1 MNCVLTI
8 ARRKRTPSAKP
19 GEIVSGAS
27 FASGNVATRIEQL
40 RSDIDT
46 HNHRYHVL
54 DAPTIADSAYD
65 ALLRELQALEAEHPE
80 FVSAESPTQ
89 RVGSPV
95 TGGFAE
101 VRHEVPMLS
110 LGNAFSD
117 DDVRDFFRRI
127 ADKLGHED
135 IAFSVEPK
143 IDGLAI
149 SLLYVDGRLTRAAT
163 RGDGSTGEDV
173 THSVR
178 TIPSVPLKL
187 IDSGWPRMLEVR
199 GEVYMPREAFEAFN
213 ERARERGERTL
224 ANPRN
229 AAAGSIRQLDP
240 RISASRPLAFFAYA
254 LGHIEPEPRWRQH
267 TDMLADFRRYGLPVC
282 PEADRAIGIAG
293 LLGYYRRIGERRDA
307 LPYDIDGVVYKVDEI
322 AAQRELGFVSRA
334 PRWAI
339 AHKFPAR
346 EEQTVVEAIDV
357 QVGRT
362 GAVTPVARLRPVQVA
377 GVVVTNATLHNEHEV
392 RRKDVRVGDTV
403 IVRRAGDVIPEVVS
417 VVLDQRPDGLPP
429 FEMPTHCPECG
440 SLLAREGDEAVLRC
454 TGTGVCPAQR
464 KESIRHFA
472 SRRAMDIEGLGDAYI
487 DTLVDLGFVHHV
499 ADLYALTLDQLLDMK
514 RRADERDGVV
524 PESVKKG
531 KVASRWAEN
540 LLAAIDASRATTLPR
555 LLFALGIRD
564 VGEST
569 AKTLARHFG
578 ALDRIASASEAD
590 LMTAPD
596 VGPVVASR
604 IAAFFSAP
612 HQREIIDGLRA
623 RGVAWEEGEPLAA
636 AGPLLGKTI
645 VLTGSLASLTRDE
658 AKERLE
664 SLGAKVSGSVSA
676 KTSFLVAGAE
686 AGSKLDKA
694 QSLGIPVLD
703 ENALLALLAGYG
715 A

>member
-1 MNCVLTI
+1 
-8 ARRKRTPSAKP
+8 
-19 GEIVSGAS
+19 VSGDLFATSTAS
-27 FASGNVATRIEQL
+27 TRIKAL
-40 RSDIDT
+40 REEIAQ

-54 DAPTIADSAYD
+54 DAPTISDSAYD
-65 ALLRELQALEAEHPE
+65 VLLRELQSLEAAHPE
-80 FVSAESPTQ
+80 WVTADSPTQ
-89 RVGSPV
+89 RVGSPI
-95 TGGFAE
+95 TGGFDE
-101 VRHEVPMLS
+101 VRHDVPMLS

-117 DDVRDFFRRI
+117 DDAREFFQRI
-127 ADKLGHED
+127 ADKLGRDD

-149 SLLYVDGRLTRAAT
+149 SLRYDDGVLTRAAT

-178 TIPSVPLKL
+178 TISSVPLKL
-187 IDSGWPRMLEVR
+187 IGSHWPRTLEVR
-199 GEVYMPREAFEAFN
+199 GEVYMPRAAFEAFN
-213 ERARERGERTL
+213 ARARERGERTL

-240 RISASRPLAFFAYA
+240 KVAASRPLAFFAYS
-254 LGHIEPEPRWRQH
+254 LGRIEPDATWVRH
-267 TDMLADFRRYGLPVC
+267 TDMLVDFRRFGLPVC
-282 PEADRAIGIAG
+282 PEADRAIGLDG
-293 LLGYYRRIGERRDA
+293 LLAYYRRIGERRDA
-307 LPYDIDGVVYKVDEI
+307 LPYDIDGVVYKVDDI

-346 EEQTVVEAIDV
+346 EEQTAVEAIDV
-357 QVGRT
+357 QIGRT
-362 GAVTPVARLRPVQVA
+362 GAITPVARLRPVQVA
-377 GVVVTNATLHNEHEV
+377 GVVVTNATLHNENEV

-417 VVLDQRPDGLPP
+417 VVLDQRPEDALP
-429 FEMPTHCPECG
+429 FVMPTHCPECG

-454 TGTGVCPAQR
+454 TGTGICPAQR

-487 DTLVDLGFVHHV
+487 ENLVDLGYVQHV
-499 ADLYALTLDQLLDMK
+499 ADLFALTLDQLLDMK

-524 PESVKKG
+524 PDTEKKG

-540 LLAAIDASRATTLPR
+540 LMAAIDASRKTTLPR

-578 ALDRIASASEAD
+578 ALDRIASATEAD

-604 IAAFFSAP
+604 IAAFFAAP
-612 HQREIIDGLRA
+612 HQREVIDLLRA
-623 RGVAWEEGEPLAA
+623 RGVIWEEGEPLAA
-636 AGPLLGKTI
+636 AGPLLGKTV
-645 VLTGSLASLTRDE
+645 VLTGALDALTRDA

-664 SLGAKVSGSVSA
+664 ALGAKVSGSVSA
-676 KTSFLVAGAE
+676 KTSFVVAGID

-694 QSLGIPVLD
+694 RQLGVPILD
-703 ENALLALLAGYG
+703 ESALLALFADHG

>member
-1 MNCVLTI
+1 MSGDLFATS
-8 ARRKRTPSAKP
+8 SA
-19 GEIVSGAS
+19 
-27 FASGNVATRIEQL
+27 ATRIAQL
-40 RSDIDT
+40 RDEIAL

-54 DAPTIADSAYD
+54 DSPSISDSAFD
-65 ALLRELQALEAEHPE
+65 ALVRELQALEAEHPE
-80 FVSAESPTQ
+80 LVSAESPTQ
-89 RVGSPV
+89 RVGSPI
-95 TGGFAE
+95 TGGFDE
-101 VRHEVPMLS
+101 VRHDVPMLS

-117 DDVRDFFRRI
+117 ADAGEFFQRI
-127 ADKLGHED
+127 ADKLGRDD

-149 SLLYVDGRLTRAAT
+149 SLLYVDGVLTRAAT

-187 IDSGWPRMLEVR
+187 MGGDLPRVLEVR
-199 GEVYMPREAFEAFN
+199 GEVYMPRAAFEAFN
-213 ERARERGERTL
+213 ERARERRERTL

-240 RISASRPLAFFAYA
+240 KIAASRPLAFFAYA
-254 LGHIEPEPRWRQH
+254 LGRIEPEATWTQH
-267 TDMLADFRRYGLPVC
+267 TDMLADFRGYGLPVC
-282 PEADRAIGIAG
+282 PEADRAVGLDG
-293 LLGYYRRIGERRDA
+293 LLAYYRRIGERRDV
-307 LPYDIDGVVYKVDEI
+307 LPYDIDGVVYKVDDI

-362 GAVTPVARLRPVQVA
+362 GAITPVARLRPVQVA

-417 VVLDQRPDGLPP
+417 VVLDQRPEGLVP
-429 FEMPTHCPECG
+429 FDMPTECPECG
-440 SLLAREGDEAVLRC
+440 SQLAREGDEAVLRC
-454 TGTGVCPAQR
+454 TGNGICPAQR

-487 DTLVDLGFVHHV
+487 ENLVDLGYVHHV
-499 ADLYALTLDQLLDMK
+499 ADLYALTLDQLLEMK
-514 RRADERDGVV
+514 RRVDERDGVV
-524 PESVKKG
+524 PETVKKG

-540 LLAAIDASRATTLPR
+540 LLAAIDTSRKTSLPR

-604 IAAFFSAP
+604 IAAFFAAP
-612 HQREIIDGLRA
+612 HQREVIGLLRA
-623 RGVAWEEGEPLAA
+623 RGVVWEEGEPLAA
-636 AGPLLGKTI
+636 AGPLLGQTV
-645 VLTGSLASLTRDE
+645 VLTGTLSALTRDE

-664 SLGAKVSGSVSA
+664 ALGAKVSGSVSA
-676 KTSFLVAGAE
+676 KTKFVVAGSE

-694 QSLGIPVLD
+694 QQLGIPVLD
-703 ENALLALLAGYG
+703 EAALLALFAEHG

>member
-1 MNCVLTI
+1 M
-8 ARRKRTPSAKP
+8 A
-19 GEIVSGAS
+19 
-27 FASGNVATRIEQL
+27 QL
-40 RSDIDT
+40 RDRIAE

-54 DAPTIADSAYD
+54 DVPTISDSAFD
-65 ALLRELQALEAEHPE
+65 ALVRELQALEAEHPE
-80 FVSAESPTQ
+80 FVTVDSPTR
-89 RVGSPV
+89 RVGAPIG
-95 TGGFAE
+95 GGFAE
-101 VRHEVPMLS
+101 VRHDVPMLS

-117 DDVRDFFRRI
+117 EDARDFARRI
-127 ADKLGHED
+127 ADKLGRD
-135 IAFSVEPK
+135 DVAFSVEPK

-149 SLLYVDGRLTRAAT
+149 SLLYVDGLLTRAAT

-178 TIPSVPLKL
+178 TIPSVPLRL
-187 IDSGWPRMLEVR
+187 MGSAWPRVLEVR
-199 GEVYMPREAFEAFN
+199 GEVFMPRAAFEAFN

-240 RISASRPLAFFAYA
+240 KVAASRPLAFFAYA
-254 LGHIEPEPRWRQH
+254 LGRIEPEATWAQH

-282 PEADRAIGIAG
+282 LEADRAIGLEG
-293 LLGYYRRIGERRDA
+293 LLAYYRRIGERRDA
-307 LPYDIDGVVYKVDEI
+307 LPYDIDGVVYKVDDV

-362 GAVTPVARLRPVQVA
+362 GAITPVARLRPVQVA
-377 GVVVTNATLHNEHEV
+377 GVVVTNATLHNENEV

-403 IVRRAGDVIPEVVS
+403 IVRRAGDVIPEVVA
-417 VVLDQRPDGLPP
+417 VVPDLRPEGVLP
-429 FEMPTHCPECG
+429 FEMPTLCPECG
-440 SLLAREGDEAVLRC
+440 SQLAREGDEAVLRC

-472 SRRAMDIEGLGDAYI
+472 SRRAMDIEGLGDAWI
-487 DTLVDLGFVHHV
+487 ENLVDLGYVRHV
-499 ADLYALTLDQLLDMK
+499 ADLYSLTLEQLLEMK
-514 RRADERDGVV
+514 RCADERDGVV
-524 PESVKKG
+524 PETVKKG
-531 KVASRWAEN
+531 KIASRWAEN
-540 LLAAIDASRATTLPR
+540 LLAAIDASRNTTLPR

-578 ALDRIASASEAD
+578 ALDRIASASDAD
-590 LMTAPD
+590 LMTSPD

-604 IAAFFSAP
+604 IVAFFAAP
-612 HQREIIDGLRA
+612 HQREVIDLLRA
-623 RGVAWEEGEPLAA
+623 RGVQWEEGEPLAA
-636 AGPLLGKTI
+636 AGPLLGKTV
-645 VLTGSLASLTRDE
+645 VLTGTLDALTRDE
-658 AKERLE
+658 AKEHLE
-664 SLGAKVSGSVSA
+664 ALGAKVSGSVSA
-676 KTSFLVAGAE
+676 KTSFVVAGSE

-694 QSLGIPVLD
+694 RGLGIPVLD
-703 ENALLALLAGYG
+703 EAALLALLAEHG

>member
-1 MNCVLTI
+1 MSGDRFATSAVSERI
-8 ARRKRTPSAKP
+8 A
-19 GEIVSGAS
+19 
-27 FASGNVATRIEQL
+27 QL
-40 RSDIDT
+40 REEVAH

-54 DAPTIADSAYD
+54 DAPTISDSAFD
-65 ALLRELQALEAEHPE
+65 ALVRELQSLEAAHPE
-80 FVSAESPTQ
+80 LVTAESPTQ
-89 RVGSPV
+89 RVGAPIR
-95 TGGFAE
+95 GGFDE

-117 DDVRDFFRRI
+117 EDAREFVDRI
-127 ADKLGHED
+127 ADKLGRED

-149 SLLYVDGRLTRAAT
+149 SLRYVDGMLTRAAT

-178 TIPSVPLKL
+178 TIPSVPLRL
-187 IDSGWPRMLEVR
+187 IGDGWPRVLEVR
-199 GEVYMPREAFEAFN
+199 GEVYMPRAAFDAFN
-213 ERARERGERTL
+213 ARARERGERTL

-240 RISASRPLAFFAYA
+240 KVAASRPLAFFAYA
-254 LGHIEPEPRWRQH
+254 LGRIEPDANWAQH

-282 PEADRAIGIAG
+282 PHAERAIGLVG
-293 LLGYYRRIGERRDA
+293 LLAYYRRIGEQRDG
-307 LPYDIDGVVYKVDEI
+307 LPYDIDGVVYKVDDI

-339 AHKFPAR
+339 AHKYPAR

-362 GAVTPVARLRPVQVA
+362 GAITPVARLRPVQVA
-377 GVVVTNATLHNEHEV
+377 GVVVTNATLHNENEV

-403 IVRRAGDVIPEVVS
+403 IVRRAGDVIPEVVA
-417 VVLDQRPDGLPP
+417 VVLDRRVEGALP
-429 FEMPTHCPECG
+429 FEMPSLCPECG
-440 SLLAREGDEAVLRC
+440 SQLAREGDEAVLRC
-454 TGTGVCPAQR
+454 SGTGVCPAQR

-472 SRRAMDIEGLGDAYI
+472 SRRAMDIEGLGDAWI
-487 DTLVDLGFVHHV
+487 ENLVDLGDVHHV
-499 ADLYALTLDQLLDMK
+499 ADLYALTLDRLLEVK
-514 RRADERDGVV
+514 QRADERDGVV
-524 PESVKKG
+524 PETVKKG
-531 KVASRWAEN
+531 KIASRWAEN
-540 LLAAIDASRATTLPR
+540 LLAAIDASRNTTLPR

-604 IAAFFSAP
+604 IVAFFSAP
-612 HQREIIDGLRA
+612 HQREVIDLLRA
-623 RGVAWEEGEPLAA
+623 RGVHWQEGEPLAA
-636 AGPLLGKTI
+636 AGPLLGQTI
-645 VLTGSLASLTRDE
+645 VLTGTLTALTRDQ
-658 AKERLE
+658 AKEKLE
-664 SLGAKVSGSVSA
+664 ALGAKVSGSVSA
-676 KTSFLVAGAE
+676 KTRVVVAGAE

-694 QSLGIPVLD
+694 RQLGIPVLD
-703 ENALLALLAGYG
+703 EAGLLALFAEHG
-715 A
+715 AE